1 VIRRTRTLGLV
12 AVGTAL
18 ALGAATALAL
28 APRAEAAPADPD
40 AGWMRVAHLSPDTA
54 AVDIEVRPASGAR
67 VDLPD
72 IGFGEVSD
80 YLPLSPGEYGITLV
94 PAGGGPE
101 LLEQDVVVAGGIA
114 TTVTV
119 SGLRADLAVGHVDD
133 TPSAPATGTWRLRL
147 MNATASDGL
156 DAVSTTGASL
166 AAGLRAGG
174 FGDYADLT
182 AGDTSFAVT
191 TRSRTTELPLS
202 PAEGTSATVFL
213 VNTPDGGIAAV
224 TALDAAAGPT
234 GTTGGIDTGGG
245 WAARTGG
252 IDTRTGGGTADQAA
266 GSGTTP
272 SGAAETDSS
281 GTGAGRDT
289 LAPHT
294 TAGAGPLLV
303 GGAPRFLP

>member
-18 ALGAATALAL
+18 VLGAATALST

-40 AGWMRVAHLSPDTA
+40 AGWLRIAHLSPDTA

-67 VDLPD
+67 VDLTD
-72 IGFGEVSD
+72 VGFGEVSD

-101 LLEQDVVVAGGIA
+101 LVEHDVVVAGGTA
-114 TTVTV
+114 TTVSV
-119 SGLRADLAVGHVDD
+119 SGLRADLAIARVDD
-133 TPSAPATGTWRLRL
+133 IPAAPAPGIRRLRL
-147 MNATASDGL
+147 MNATASGGI
-156 DAVSTTGASL
+156 DAVSTTGVPL
-166 AAGLRAGG
+166 AAGLRAGA

-191 TRSRTTELPLS
+191 TRSGTTDLPLS
-202 PAEGTSATVFL
+202 PAEGTSSTVFL
-213 VNTPDGGIAAV
+213 VNTPDGGITAV

-252 IDTRTGGGTADQAA
+252 GTAREAA
-266 GSGTTP
+266 GSGTSP
-272 SGAAETDSS
+272 GGDDDISGTATDPS
-281 GTGAGRDT
+281 GTGAGRAT